1 MSHAEA
7 LSMSTLKLPPTLMHE
22 QADACLSLWVSQLQV
37 QVLASQPA
45 TAPVLVDASALHD
58 FDSSALA
65 VLLGLRRVASDLG
78 RTVQVTGM
86 PARLRELATLYGVLD
101 LLQPV

>member
-22 QADACLSLWVSQLQV
+22 QADACLSLWVSQLQA
-37 QVLASQPA
+37 QVLASQP
-45 TAPVLVDASALHD
+45 APVLVDASALHD

-65 VLLGLRRVASDLG
+65 VLLGLRRVASALG

>member
-45 TAPVLVDASALHD
+45 PVLVDASALHD

-65 VLLGLRRVASDLG
+65 VLLGLRRVANALG